1 MSANGEA
8 LRLEGVRKS
17 FGKNEVLKG
26 IDLDLAEHEVVCL
39 IGASGSG
46 KSTLLRCVNL
56 LEPIDEG
63 RIVVLGEEITAH
75 GVKVN
80 EVRRRIGIVF
90 QSYNLFPHMSVLRN
104 VTLAPRRVLGVSK
117 DVAEVEATALLG
129 RFGLADRRDEYPDRL
144 SGGQQQRVAIVR
156 ALAMRPELMLLDEVT
171 SALDPELV
179 AEVLNVIRE
188 LAEGGMTML
197 IATHEMSFAR
207 DIASR
212 VCFLDAGRIL
222 EQGPPTEIFSA
233 PRSRGRNSS
242 SNGSSRPD
250 ASKLRDVAELV
261 VLEVVGSEPEAELI
275 CSFLRSAGIPCI
287 QQPTNFAVGAGDGLA
302 VVGPREIVVREENL
316 DEARDVLRQQ
326 RPLGTDDID

>member
-1 MSANGEA
+1 VNANGQA

-17 FGKNEVLKG
+17 FGQVEVLKG
-26 IDLDLAEHEVVCL
+26 IDLEVGEHQVVCL

-56 LEPIDEG
+56 LEPVDAG
-63 RIVVLGEEITAH
+63 RIVIQGEEITAP

-80 EVRRRIGIVF
+80 EIRQRIGIVF
-90 QSYNLFPHMSVLRN
+90 QAFNLFPHMSVLGN
-104 VTLAPRRVLGVSK
+104 VTLAPRRVLGLSK
-117 DVAEVEATALLG
+117 EEAEKQATSLLG
-129 RFGLADRRDEYPDRL
+129 RFGLADKRDDYPDRL

-207 DIASR
+207 DIASG

-222 EQGPPTEIFSA
+222 EQGPPTEIFSNPKE
-233 PRSRGRNSS
+233 PRTQQFLERIIEAGR
-242 SNGSSRPD
+242 
-250 ASKLRDVAELV
+250 L
-261 VLEVVGSEPEAELI
+261 
-275 CSFLRSAGIPCI
+275 
-287 QQPTNFAVGAGDGLA
+287 
-302 VVGPREIVVREENL
+302 
-316 DEARDVLRQQ
+316 
-326 RPLGTDDID
+326 